1 MNKYTATGIEGLDYI
16 ISGGFPTG
24 STILLDGAPGTG
36 KTILGMQFLYH
47 GAVFHNE
54 PGIYITFEQF
64 PEQIYEDMNAFG
76 WDIRKLEKENK
87 LRVVCMSPEVLL
99 EQMKQPNGLFD
110 QLVKGIDC
118 KRIVID
124 SLNLLYF
131 GMDNQ
136 VEERKTIY
144 TIRNILRKYSLT
156 SILIHEHTS
165 LKREEIPFVSYV
177 VDGVINLTLQE
188 HNVIY
193 RKRTLEVLKMRGR
206 KIREGEHIYR
216 LNSSGVH
223 LVPALSLVED
233 KVITEEQ
240 ANISTGIP
248 MLDQLLSGGI
258 PRGTSFILDTNSKAN
273 YSYLL
278 ASIVT
283 SRAIAGENVIML
295 LSSLTTIHDIE
306 HLFHLYGVDLTDLV
320 MRKKVYFIE
329 HYDRPVPDEYKSA
342 VIKVNNLS
350 DLEYKK
356 TFREKLEPIVLD
368 SIQKGENWFVY
379 YDLNTIVSARGR
391 DFVKTYFAEEVA
403 KVGAAGMSM
412 IALCNFTEIGPETA
426 SFLERTCNGVF
437 QTWVDGNYQYFQLK
451 KSPQGNMSQ
460 PLLVENIHSKP
471 FIRLV

>member
-1 MNKYTATGIEGLDYI
+1 MNKYTKTGIEGLDFI

-36 KTILGMQFLYH
+36 KTILGMQFLYQ
-47 GAVFHNE
+47 GAMYHNE
-54 PGIYITFEQF
+54 PGIYISFEQF
-64 PEQIYEDMNAFG
+64 PDQIYEDMNAFG
-76 WDIRKLEKENK
+76 WDIRQLEKENK

-110 QLVKGIDC
+110 HIVKEINC

-124 SLNLLYF
+124 SLNLLYS

-136 VEERKTIY
+136 IEERKTIY
-144 TIRNILRKYSLT
+144 TLRNILRKYVLT

-165 LKREEIPFVSYV
+165 IKREEIPFVSYV
-177 VDGVINLTLQE
+177 VDGVINLNLQQ

-216 LNSSGVH
+216 LTDSGVH
-223 LVPALSLVED
+223 LVPALSLIED
-233 KVITEEQ
+233 KVVTEEQ

-283 SRAIAGENVIML
+283 SRVQAGENIIML
-295 LSSLTTIHDIE
+295 LSSLTTVQDIG
-306 HLFHLYGVDLTDLV
+306 HLFNLYGVNLADLV
-320 MRKKVYFIE
+320 ERKKVYFIE
-329 HYDRPVPDEYKSA
+329 HYDRPIPDEYKSV
-342 VIKVNNLS
+342 VINVNHVS
-350 DLEYKK
+350 DLDYSKHLS
-356 TFREKLEPIVLD
+356 EKMGSIVSESL
-368 SIQKGENWFVY
+368 QKGEKWFAY
-379 YDLNTIVSARGR
+379 YDLNTIVSTRGR
-391 DFVKTYFAEEVA
+391 DFAKTLFAQEVA
-403 KVGAAGMSM
+403 KTSAAGISM
-412 IALCNFTEIGPETA
+412 IALCNFTEIGTETS

-451 KSPQGNMSQ
+451 KSPQGHMSQ
-460 PLLVENIHSKP
+460 PLLVENIQSKP